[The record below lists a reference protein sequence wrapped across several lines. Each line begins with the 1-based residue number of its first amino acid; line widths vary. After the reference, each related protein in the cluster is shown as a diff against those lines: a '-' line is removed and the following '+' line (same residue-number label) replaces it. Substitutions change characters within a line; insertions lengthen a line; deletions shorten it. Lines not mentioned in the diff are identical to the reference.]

1 MIRGVLVVA
10 VLLQFPPAFSSAATP
25 ADSTPA
31 GKDQV
36 ETLVQK
42 ESAVG
47 AVALLIGSALEKQ

>member
-31 GKDQV
+31 GKDQI

-42 ESAVG
+42 ESVG